1 MWSSQHLHVTQG
13 DILVPMGSS
22 PLTHQPWLGLRSSL
36 PIYALLSNSLSLP
49 AHVSLSLSLS
59 MELLPG
65 DAPKYFLYYVCAY
78 GLDCN

>member
-1 MWSSQHLHVTQG
+1 M
-13 DILVPMGSS
+13 PFS
-22 PLTHQPWLGLRSSL
+22 PT
-36 PIYALLSNSLSLP
+36 LSLFLLMSL
-49 AHVSLSLSLS
+49 SLSLSLS